1 MRFFIIL
8 ILVLSCGYASA
19 HQWTPTY
26 PKLKP
31 SHVPGVYTT
40 KMELFNGR
48 KNIRYYSVGVFDKD
62 WKAVKYVSSP
72 SLIRVS
78 HLDRKEVEIYIHKR
92 DKSKAYYVCS
102 KSKIL
107 NTVKDQSIVASRI
120 CSKIK

>member
-8 ILVLSCGYASA
+8 ILVLNGGYASA

-40 KMELFNGR
+40 KMELFNSR
-48 KNIRYYSVGVFDKD
+48 KDISYYSVGVFDKE
-62 WKAVKYVSSP
+62 WKKVKYVASP
-72 SLIRVS
+72 SILRVT
-78 HLDRKEVEIYIHKR
+78 HLDRRIVEIYIHKR
-92 DKSKAYYVCS
+92 DKKNAYYICS

-107 NTVKDQSIVASRI
+107 NTVKDPSIVASRI

>member
-8 ILVLSCGYASA
+8 ILVLNGGYASA

-26 PKLKP
+26 PKLRL

-48 KNIRYYSVGVFDKD
+48 KEIKYYSVGVFDKD
-62 WKAVKYVSSP
+62 WKKVKYVASP
-72 SLIRVS
+72 STLRVT
-78 HLDRKEVEIYIHKR
+78 HLDRRIVEIYIHKR
-92 DKSKAYYVCS
+92 DKKNAYYICS

-107 NTVKDQSIVASRI
+107 NTVKDPSIVASRI
-120 CSKIK
+120 CSKIE

>member
-1 MRFFIIL
+1 MRLFIIL

-26 PKLKP
+26 PKLKL
-31 SHVPGVYTT
+31 SHVPEVYTT
-40 KMELFNGR
+40 KMLLFNSR
-48 KNIRYYSVGVFDKD
+48 KDIRYYSVGVFDKE
-62 WKAVKYVSSP
+62 WKKVKYIASP

-78 HLDRKEVEIYIHKR
+78 HLDRKEVDIYIHKK
-92 DKSKAYYVCS
+92 DKNKAYYVCS

-107 NTVKDQSIVASRI
+107 NTVKSQSIVASRI

>member
-1 MRFFIIL
+1 MRILIIL
-8 ILVLSCGYASA
+8 ILVLNGGYASA

-48 KNIRYYSVGVFDKD
+48 KDISYYSVGVFDKE
-62 WKAVKYVSSP
+62 WKKVKYVASP
-72 SLIRVS
+72 SVLRVT
-78 HLDRKEVEIYIHKR
+78 HLDRRIVEIYIHKR
-92 DKSKAYYVCS
+92 DKKNAYYICS

-107 NTVKDQSIVASRI
+107 NTVKDPSIVASRI

>member
-78 HLDRKEVEIYIHKR
+78 HLDRKEVEIYIHKS

>member
-26 PKLKP
+26 PTLRL

-48 KNIRYYSVGVFDKD
+48 KNIRYYSVGVFDKE
-62 WKAVKYVSSP
+62 WKKVKYVSFP

-78 HLDRKEVEIYIHKR
+78 HLDKKEVEIYIHKR

>member
-1 MRFFIIL
+1 
-8 ILVLSCGYASA
+8 
-19 HQWTPTY
+19 
-26 PKLKP
+26 
-31 SHVPGVYTT
+31 
-40 KMELFNGR
+40 MELFNGR

-78 HLDRKEVEIYIHKR
+78 HLDRKEVEIYIHKS

>member
-1 MRFFIIL
+1 MRTLVIL
-8 ILVLSCGYASA
+8 IVVLTCGYVSA

-31 SHVPGVYTT
+31 SHIPGVYTT

-48 KNIRYYSVGVFDKD
+48 KKINYYSVNVYDKD
-62 WKAVKYVSSP
+62 WKKVKYVASP
-72 SLIRVS
+72 SLLRVS
-78 HLDRKEVEIYIHKR
+78 HLDRRTVEVYIPEKEVN
-92 DKSKAYYVCS
+92 KAYYICS

-107 NTVKDQSIVASRI
+107 STVRDPSIVASRI

>member
-1 MRFFIIL
+1 
-8 ILVLSCGYASA
+8 
-19 HQWTPTY
+19 
-26 PKLKP
+26 
-31 SHVPGVYTT
+31 
-40 KMELFNGR
+40 MELFNGR

-107 NTVKDQSIVASRI
+107 STVKDQSIVASRI

>member
-26 PKLKP
+26 PKLKL

-48 KNIRYYSVGVFDKD
+48 KEIRYYSVGVFDKD

>member
-26 PKLKP
+26 PKLKL

-48 KNIRYYSVGVFDKD
+48 KEIRYYSVGVFDKE
-62 WKAVKYVSSP
+62 WKKVKYVSSP

-107 NTVKDQSIVASRI
+107 STVKDQSIVASRI

>member
-48 KNIRYYSVGVFDKD
+48 KNVRYYSVGVFDKE
-62 WKAVKYVSSP
+62 WKAVKYVSLP
-72 SLIRVS
+72 SLIRVG
-78 HLDRKEVEIYIHKR
+78 HLDKREVEIYIHKR

>member
-8 ILVLSCGYASA
+8 ILVLNGGYASA

-26 PKLKP
+26 PKLKL
-31 SHVPGVYTT
+31 SHVPEVYTT

-48 KNIRYYSVGVFDKD
+48 KEIKYYSVGVFDKE
-62 WKAVKYVSSP
+62 WKKVKYVASP
-72 SLIRVS
+72 STLRVT
-78 HLDRKEVEIYIHKR
+78 HLDRRIVDIYIHKR
-92 DKSKAYYVCS
+92 DKNNAYYICS

-107 NTVKDQSIVASRI
+107 NTVKDPSIVASRI